1 MSDKR
6 DEVLEKLLR
15 EGLGADQSAPAFIE
29 AVAMALGYTNR
40 GSETAAEALSRIGD
54 ALDRIATALEKQQ
67 D

>member
-6 DEVLEKLLR
+6 DEVLEKILR

-29 AVAMALGYTNR
+29 AVAIALGYNNL
-40 GSETAAEALSRIGD
+40 GGETAAGALSRIGD
-54 ALDRIATALEKQQ
+54 ALDRIATALENQQ